1 MAVIGAGVVDLWG
14 GRRALGDRVKL
25 AVFSQDLAQARS
37 CAFHRLPVVA
47 RDGAAAFEVLTG
59 IVILLLASVNINKK

>member
-1 MAVIGAGVVDLWG
+1 MDLWG

-37 CAFHRLPVVA
+37 RALQRLLVK
-47 RDGAAAFEVLTG
+47 VLQ
-59 IVILLLASVNINKK
+59 LLLC